1 MDWRK
6 YIHSDFS
13 IMMGKPVIKGTR
25 IPVELVL
32 EKVAAG
38 EGFEQIITEHPRL
51 TRNAILAAVAFA
63 AENLRAD
70 VIYPVSK
77 AA

>member
-6 YIHSDFS
+6 YIHSDLDV
-13 IMMGKPVIKGTR
+13 MMGKPVVKGTR

-32 EKVAAG
+32 EKVATG
-38 EGFEQIITEHPRL
+38 ESFEQIIEEHPRL

-70 VIYPVSK
+70 AIYPVSK